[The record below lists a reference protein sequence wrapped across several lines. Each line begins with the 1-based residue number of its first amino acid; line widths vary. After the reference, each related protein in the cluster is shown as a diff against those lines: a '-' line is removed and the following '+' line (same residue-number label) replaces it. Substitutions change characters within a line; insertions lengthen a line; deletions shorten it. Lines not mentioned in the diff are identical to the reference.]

1 MKRHMLGCLALLML
15 AACSGT
21 DSNKK
26 EKEGV
31 ETILPS
37 QVSEVTVMKLVKKAK
52 KEALDAHIQLRT
64 IIVLQMN

>member
-1 MKRHMLGCLALLML
+1 MALVML

-21 DSNKK
+21 DSDKK

-37 QVSEVTVMKLVKKAK
+37 QVNEVTVMELPLLMV
-52 KEALDAHIQLRT
+52 T
-64 IIVLQMN
+64 VMCLQ